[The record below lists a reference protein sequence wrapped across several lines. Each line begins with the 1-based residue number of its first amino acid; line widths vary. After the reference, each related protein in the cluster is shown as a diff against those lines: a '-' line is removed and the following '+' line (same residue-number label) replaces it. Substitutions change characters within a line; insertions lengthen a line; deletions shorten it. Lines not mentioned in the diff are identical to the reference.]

1 MAKDGKR
8 GLTSGRTR
16 IDWPEIRAVFESGCS
31 NVSELSRRFG
41 VQRESI
47 QRHRDAE
54 NWQSVSQVSDRVT
67 DNVVDIMTRRQIEIT
82 GPVIEQAVAARIQ
95 DILVGQP
102 ALFAKLQRW
111 ADVLAEDGLNGTL
124 MPGTHQ
130 SKADVFNAT
139 LNGVKQLAAMSRDD
153 AGLRLGQASVSR
165 QDDAKP
171 TSLRIK
177 IAPQPIVDNDV
188 ASAG

>member
-1 MAKDGKR
+1 MAGKR
-8 GLTSGRTR
+8 KEIPWGK
-16 IDWPEIRAVFESGCS
+16 IRAAFESGTN

-67 DNVVDIMTRRQIEIT
+67 DNVVDIMTRRQIEIAA
-82 GPVIEQAVAARIQ
+82 PVIEQAVAARIQ

-139 LNGVKQLAAMSRDD
+139 LNGIKQLATMSRDD
-153 AGLRLGQASVSR
+153 AGLRLGQASVLTE
-165 QDDAKP
+165 DPAKP
-171 TSLRIK
+171 KSLRILV
-177 IAPQPIVDNDV
+177 APRPVLDDEAQ
-188 ASAG
+188 SKAG

>member
-1 MAKDGKR
+1 MAGKR
-8 GLTSGRTR
+8 KDIPWGK
-16 IDWPEIRAVFESGCS
+16 IRAAFESGTH

-67 DNVVDIMTRRQIEIT
+67 DNVVDFMTRRQIEIAA
-82 GPVIEQAVAARIQ
+82 PAIEAAVTARIQ
-95 DILVGQP
+95 DILIGQP
-102 ALFAKLQRW
+102 ALFEKLQRW
-111 ADVLAEDGLNGTL
+111 ADALAEDGLKGTL

-139 LNGVKQLAAMSRDD
+139 LNGIKQLAAMSRDD
-153 AGLRLGQASVSR
+153 AGLRPGQASVVR
-165 QDDAKP
+165 QDGAKP

-177 IAPQPIVDNDV
+177 IAPQPIVDKDV
-188 ASAG
+188 TRAG